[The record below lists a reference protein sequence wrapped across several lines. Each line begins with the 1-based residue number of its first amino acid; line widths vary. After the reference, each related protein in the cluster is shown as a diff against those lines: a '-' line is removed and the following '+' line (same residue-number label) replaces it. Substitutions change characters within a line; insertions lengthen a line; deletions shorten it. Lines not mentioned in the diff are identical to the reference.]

1 MVSPLFAAP
10 PYRTG
15 DTIAGYLTR
24 SQLYHFRQPIQR
36 WL

>member
-1 MVSPLFAAP
+1 MASPLIAAP
-10 PYRTG
+10 PHRTG

-24 SQLYHFRQPIQR
+24 SQLYHFREAIQR